1 VGSAEC
7 MVGKIVMSVDIIVR
21 TLSVVCPLR
30 QDITMSHGH
39 GVDNCS
45 HRICRKGRHLD
56 LGESSSVTQIVQ
68 WNLRLNSY
76 RLWAY
81 VCIFGADGDDCNGDE
96 GDGDDGDDDGV
107 GDGDYSIR
115 TT

>member
-1 VGSAEC
+1 
-7 MVGKIVMSVDIIVR
+7 MVMVLTVAA
-21 TLSVVCPLR
+21 
-30 QDITMSHGH
+30 
-39 GVDNCS
+39 
-45 HRICRKGRHLD
+45 RICTKGRHLD

-76 RLWAY
+76 RLWVY
-81 VCIFGADGDDCNGDE
+81 VCIFWVDGDDCNGDE